1 MCNSSKIKAD
11 VILPKKN
18 PDTHKTSKPVTEPLP
33 KSVPGATPQP
43 MPKPQP
49 NKPKGRELLTD

>member
-1 MCNSSKIKAD
+1 MYNSSEIEAD

-18 PDTHKTSKPVTEPLP
+18 PDTQKPSKPVTEPLP